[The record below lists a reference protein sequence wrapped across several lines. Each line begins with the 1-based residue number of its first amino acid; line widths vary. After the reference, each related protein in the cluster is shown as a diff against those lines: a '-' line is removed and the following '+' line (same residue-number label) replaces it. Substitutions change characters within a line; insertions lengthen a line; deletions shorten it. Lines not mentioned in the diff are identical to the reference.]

1 MSCIHFVISPLSVE
15 AKVLFSS
22 YSFTSMHPQCLVDAW
37 KWQFFGGIHLFKH
50 FCNIIAICFIQ
61 NFFHNCSFHNLQLIL
76 INLIFCFCV
85 LDFSAVYNYACFS
98 VPFCSTCMHT
108 RILNICILC
117 IMRQIFI
124 IWDVIIFHQE
134 KKIFLYKSRYQDMR
148 WLEIAHQFLLESWK
162 ENKFYFAI
170 YMQLCYD
177 LVFLFKRPGRL
188 TDKLLPVPFKF

>member
-50 FCNIIAICFIQ
+50 FCSIIAICFTQ
-61 NFFHNCSFHNLQLIL
+61 NFFHNCCFYNLHNITKHNMRPWKMFFVLWIPLF
-76 INLIFCFCV
+76 FCFCV

-134 KKIFLYKSRYQDMR
+134 KKIFLYKSRYQGMR
-148 WLEIAHQFLLESWK
+148 WFDVQFLLERWK

-177 LVFLFKRPGRL
+177 LVFLF
-188 TDKLLPVPFKF
+188 